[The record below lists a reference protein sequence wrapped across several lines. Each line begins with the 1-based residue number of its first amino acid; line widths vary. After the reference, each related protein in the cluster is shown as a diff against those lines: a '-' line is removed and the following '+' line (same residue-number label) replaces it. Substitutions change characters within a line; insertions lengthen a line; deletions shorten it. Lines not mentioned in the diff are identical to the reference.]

1 LTLLGSNILQ
11 RSYRTSPNIG
21 ATQTKDQGELSSF
34 GLLPVLVLTLVLL
47 LVTLISFLE
56 LGLEPY
62 DLHHITVV
70 VTSLVVSHVLM

>member
-1 LTLLGSNILQ
+1 MLQ
-11 RSYRTSPNIG
+11 RSHRTSPNIG
-21 ATQTKDQGELSSF
+21 TTQTKDQGELSSF

-56 LGLEPY
+56 LDLEPY

-70 VTSLVVSHVLM
+70 VNSFVVSHVLM